1 MAGNLVGVIDIGY
14 ACPVGLVLVCV
25 KGDSE
30 GFLCEGGVDH
40 GFIILDSEGVV
51 SVFPCARRYRVG
63 VWCNNRKEKWNKSGI
78 IKKEKWNKS
87 GIIIDSSF
95 AVGIES
101 VL

>member
-1 MAGNLVGVIDIGY
+1 MAGDLVRMIDIGY
-14 ACPVGLVLVCV
+14 ACLVGLVLMGV

-40 GFIILDSEGVV
+40 GIIILDSEGVG
-51 SVFPCARRYRVG
+51 SVFPCAQRHRVG
-63 VWCNNRKEKWNKSGI
+63 VWCNNRKKKWNKSGI